1 MDIEGEKL
9 SQLTKGGDDWGPSW
23 SPDGKWIAFNTL
35 QPDKFVY
42 LSVMSSDGRKPKLLS
57 KAGEGGATLGG
68 PRIVSGLRL
77 RLGNL
82 G

>member
-42 LSVMSSDGRKPKLLS
+42 LSVMSSDGKNRNCSQRLVR
-57 KAGEGGATLGG
+57 EGAILGG
-68 PRIVSGLRL
+68 LRIVSDHLP
-77 RLGNL
+77 LGIL
-82 G
+82 V